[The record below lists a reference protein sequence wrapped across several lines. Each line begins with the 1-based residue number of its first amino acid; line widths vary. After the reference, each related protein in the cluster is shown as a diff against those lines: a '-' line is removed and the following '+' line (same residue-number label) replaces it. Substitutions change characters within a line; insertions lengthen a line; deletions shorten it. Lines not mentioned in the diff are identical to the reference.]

1 MQDNER
7 QGYMEIKTEKIEL
20 ESGIKEF
27 IADVKKDTTLKE
39 QDVINFL
46 LNEGYNSYFFSNTY
60 EDLLNDYLAT
70 WKR

>member
-46 LNEGYNSYFFSNTY
+46 LNEGYNSYFMVRQGKRISSN
-60 EDLLNDYLAT
+60 
-70 WKR
+70 W